1 MLEYTKTAVK
11 KVLDDFKRLDYLR
24 NLITQVL
31 YIAYLV
37 YAVVVSAGVF
47 WANVALLS
55 LSACYFLFFLVMTTG
70 RIGASKPKAYK
81 IVKKI
86 FVRCKQLIKLF
97 TLGVMLYGIYA
108 TTTHVTPLSVILSAL
123 MIVGWILQVVFEV
136 ILRYFLSRANFVI
149 EGMEAD
155 YENFVKPVKTVGNF
169 FKKMTGKEVEPE
181 KERSKTRLWLD
192 KKVEEQ
198 KAQKEREKREEKE
211 AKKQAKIDAKNTV
224 FFIEEEPDDT
234 PPLEEVFESLP
245 PIKD

>member
-1 MLEYTKTAVK
+1 ML
-11 KVLDDFKRLDYLR
+11 FR
-24 NLITQVL
+24 
-31 YIAYLV
+31 
-37 YAVVVSAGVF
+37 S
-47 WANVALLS
+47 
-55 LSACYFLFFLVMTTG
+55 
-70 RIGASKPKAYK
+70 
-81 IVKKI
+81 
-86 FVRCKQLIKLF
+86 
-97 TLGVMLYGIYA
+97 
-108 TTTHVTPLSVILSAL
+108 ILSAL